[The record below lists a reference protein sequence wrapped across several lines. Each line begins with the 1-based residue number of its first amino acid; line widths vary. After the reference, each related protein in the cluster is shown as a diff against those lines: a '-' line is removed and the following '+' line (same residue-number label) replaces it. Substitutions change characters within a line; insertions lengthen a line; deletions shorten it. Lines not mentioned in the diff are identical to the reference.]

1 MTKVLST
8 QEKTF
13 RFFDTFNEKVW
24 CDIHIVV
31 EELQYENGNVYYML
45 KYENTFSNPDEILK
59 GDVNSAHPFYGNKT
73 FSSHVSGD
81 IVVKNLMTENM
92 VNYLLMN
99 TDELSVYTGTT
110 SPMTYRA
117 NIMKMI
123 TMLWD

>member
-45 KYENTFSNPDEILK
+45 KYENTFSNPDEIPN

-92 VNYLLMN
+92 INYLLMN

>member
-1 MTKVLST
+1 MTKVLSK

-13 RFFDTFNEKVW
+13 RFFDTFNETVW

-45 KYENTFSNPDEILK
+45 KYDNTFSNPDEISK
-59 GDVNSAHPFYGNKT
+59 GEVNSAHPFYGNKT
-73 FSSHVSGD
+73 FSSRVSGD

-92 VNYLLMN
+92 INYLLMN

>member
-1 MTKVLST
+1 
-8 QEKTF
+8 
-13 RFFDTFNEKVW
+13 
-24 CDIHIVV
+24 
-31 EELQYENGNVYYML
+31 
-45 KYENTFSNPDEILK
+45 
-59 GDVNSAHPFYGNKT
+59 
-73 FSSHVSGD
+73 
-81 IVVKNLMTENM
+81 MTENM